1 MPTVAATPE
10 LEPLQ
15 VFIGRW
21 INEGETVATPDTPSV
36 KILTSDVYEWVPG
49 GFFVLHSAYGRVG
62 NIDVGSVEIIGYD
75 ADVGTFRTHFFT
87 SSGGVSSEVLTFENG
102 GWVWQGRETRATS
115 VFSDDEK
122 TQMTRHERRDTGEE
136 WIPAMNVTLSRV
148 Q

>member
-1 MPTVAATPE
+1 MNGLGAA
-10 LEPLQ
+10 LL
-15 VFIGRW
+15 
-21 INEGETVATPDTPSV
+21 APDTPSV

-49 GFFVLHSAYGRVG
+49 GFFVLYSAYGRVG

-75 ADVGTFRTHFFT
+75 ADAGTFRTHFFT
-87 SSGGVSSEVLTFENG
+87 SSGGVSSEILTFENG
-102 GWVWQGRETRATS
+102 AWVWQGRETRAIS

-122 TQMTRHERRDTGEE
+122 TQTTRHERRDTGEE